1 MKSSYINHKYLP
13 LTLLLLHGIF
23 GCGSGSNSDEGQDP
37 VVSMEDSL
45 EESNEIFTEGN
56 DEQLLTDFS
65 PITGDWSGVLTQ
77 QSEVCSDGSSSF
89 SRVESETIQA
99 DFMIIGADDFGQSG
113 TLRFQNCLY
122 NGIRGTI
129 FEIEFQTSDDGCPEA
144 VEFLNI
150 GGDTLTAVTRPA
162 PPEVDPGASL
172 TCSRTFVGEVVR
184 Q

>member
-1 MKSSYINHKYLP
+1 MKSSYINSKYWP
-13 LTLLLLHGIF
+13 IALLISLGIF
-23 GCGSGSNSDEGQDP
+23 GCGGGSSSNEEQNE
-37 VVSMEDSL
+37 VVSMV
-45 EESNEIFTEGN
+45 ESNEVFTEEN
-56 DEQLLTDFS
+56 DEELLTNFS

-89 SRVESETIQA
+89 SRVESEIIQA
-99 DFMIIGADDFGQSG
+99 DFMIVGADDFGQSG

-122 NGIRGTI
+122 NGTRGTI

-144 VEFLNI
+144 VEFLSI

-162 PPEVDPGASL
+162 PPTIDPGASL
-172 TCSRTFVGEVVR
+172 TCSSTFVGEVIR